1 MHKTF
6 TILSLFLIGTILVSP
21 ARVNTQE
28 NDLYGTILSITDKSL
43 SVHFEDRIVGVGEM
57 VEFWRFTK
65 IVDPVTGDVRGETK
79 SLVAKGVVDDIG
91 ISRVMVTLT
100 ELISNQK
107 IQMTDNALP
116 TGRGKKIIRTQKIG
130 EIQELQDDGNI
141 LIDLG
146 ITDEISE
153 GDEFLIQRVEKAIDP
168 ETKKLT
174 ITNQIDVGRG
184 KVKSVA
190 QNTSVGS
197 SVELVPGMELL
208 KTDNVVF
215 NVTSE
220 VDDAPVIHD
229 STVID
234 SLKTEINEL
243 KREVG
248 ILRTVV
254 DSLGN
259 EQLLFKSEIESVLSK
274 LMSGDISGTKI
285 MMKNE
290 EPFSRSSSAGLF
302 DDYKQALKL
311 CLDHKF
317 TSAISRF
324 EAILKQYPDSKLTEN
339 CRYWIAQ
346 SRFTMGNYSKAA
358 EGFKSVIDDRR
369 FKHKDDDASIM
380 LGITYF
386 KLGNVQEAM
395 TEFEN
400 FIQRYPKSEYIHI
413 VNRWKTMLS
422 S

>member
-1 MHKTF
+1 LLKIF
-6 TILSLFLIGTILVSP
+6 TILSLFIIGSTLVTP
-21 ARVNTQE
+21 LMINAQD
-28 NDLYGTILSITDKSL
+28 NDSYGTILSITDKSL
-43 SVHFEDRIVGVGEM
+43 NVHFKDRIVGVGEM
-57 VEFWRFTK
+57 VEFWRFTE

-79 SLVAKGVVDDIG
+79 GLVAKGVVDDIG

-107 IQMTDNALP
+107 VQMTDKALP

-130 EIQELQDDGNI
+130 EIQELQDDGGI
-141 LIDLG
+141 VIDLG
-146 ITDEISE
+146 TTDEISE
-153 GDEFLIQRVEKAIDP
+153 GDEFLIQRVEKTIDP
-168 ETKKLT
+168 ETKELT
-174 ITNQIDVGRG
+174 ITNQIEIGRG
-184 KVKSVA
+184 KVASVQ
-190 QNTSVGS
+190 QNSSVGS
-197 SVELVPGMELL
+197 LVELVPGMELL

-215 NVTSE
+215 SMTSE
-220 VDDAPVIHD
+220 VDDAPVMHD

-243 KREVG
+243 KHEVSM
-248 ILRTVV
+248 LRTAV

-259 EQLLFKSEIESVLSK
+259 EQLLFKSEVETVLTK
-274 LMSGDISGTKI
+274 LMSGDIYGTKI

-290 EPFSRSSSAGLF
+290 EPFSRSSSAALF

-317 TSAISRF
+317 KSAQNRF
-324 EAILKQYPDSKLTEN
+324 EAILKQYPNSKLTEN

-346 SRFTMGNYSKAA
+346 SHFTMGNYSTAA
-358 EGFKSVIDDRR
+358 EGFKAVIDDRR

-380 LGITYF
+380 LGITHF
-386 KLGNVQEAM
+386 KLGNAQEAL

-400 FIQRYPKSEYIHI
+400 FTRQYPKSEYIHI